1 MPRVD
6 VKSGAER
13 LGRWS
18 SIALG
23 VSIPISTAIDNLLL
37 LVVFACFALSGRLGQ
52 ARAIIKH
59 NPVIIAALALFG
71 LMAIGTLYG
80 DSSSQDSL
88 SYLSK
93 YIDLLFAAVFA
104 VFFREPATRRTA
116 LYALASAIAATVLLS
131 FALAMGLLP
140 NSQAFINNIRYA
152 VPFKHSLTHGVLV
165 GFGAFLFIQLAAFS
179 SSRTMRWTWISL
191 AALATANILFVVPA
205 RTGIVL
211 IGGLAVYCGY
221 LRWSSKG
228 VAAILSVS
236 VLFLILAYSS
246 SSLLQQQIDQAISEL
261 ASWKSNEAAGAAN
274 SIGTRLEFYSNT
286 LAIVRDQPLFGVGTG
301 GFPQAYAER
310 ITGTAMQATR
320 NPHNEYMLV
329 MAQLGLVGLGFL
341 LHLFYQQWRLA
352 PGLPTALE
360 ANLGRGMVIAIAL
373 GCLFNS
379 LLLDHTEGLLFA
391 WLTGL
396 LFGGL
401 NPTSDNTLRGGYGP
415 ARYSAPKEHAGRGAS
430 HRSSSPSAGEKVAPA
445 R

>member
-1 MPRVD
+1 MARVD
-6 VKSGAER
+6 VRSGAER

-37 LVVFACFALSGRLGQ
+37 LVVFACFVLSGGWGQ
-52 ARAIIKH
+52 ARTLIKH
-59 NPVIIAALALFG
+59 NLVIIAALALFG
-71 LMAIGTLYG
+71 LMALGTLYG
-80 DSSSQDSL
+80 NSSREDSL

-104 VFFREPATRRTA
+104 VFFREPATRRSA
-116 LYALASAIAATVLLS
+116 LYAFAGAIAATVLLS
-131 FALAMGLLP
+131 FALALGLLP
-140 NSQAFINNIRYA
+140 NAQAFIYNLLYP
-152 VPFKHSLTHGVLV
+152 VPFKHSLTHGILV
-165 GFGAFLFIQLAAFS
+165 GFGAFLFVQLAAFS
-179 SSRTMRWTWISL
+179 SSRAARWAWIAL
-191 AALATANILFVVPA
+191 AALAAANILFVVPA

-228 VAAILSVS
+228 LAAILSVS
-236 VLFLILAYSS
+236 VLFLILAYGS
-246 SSLLQQQIDQAISEL
+246 SSLLQQRIDQAVSEF
-261 ASWKSNEAAGAAN
+261 ASWKSGEAAGAAN

-286 LAIVRDQPLFGVGTG
+286 LAIIRDQPLFGVGTG
-301 GFPQAYAER
+301 GFPQAYAAR
-310 ITGTAMQATR
+310 ITGKDMPATR

-341 LHLFYQQWRLA
+341 LHLFYRQWRLA
-352 PGLPTALE
+352 PALPTALE
-360 ANLGRGMVIAIAL
+360 ANLARGMVITIAL

-401 NPTSDNTLRGGYGP
+401 NPTAEKTQAGGYGRP
-415 ARYSAPKEHAGRGAS
+415 RFSQPKDQPGRYAS
-430 HRSSSPSAGEKVAPA
+430 QRSSSSSAGEKVAPA